1 MQVPQRWQVAPFSV
15 PRQLQLPRDLQ
26 ISVFAAG
33 LGPARLMAV
42 SPSGKIYVSLTQAGK
57 VVILPDDDGDGT
69 ADQVITF
76 AQGLDLPHGLA
87 FYGGYLYVAETGRVI
102 RYRLAGDQ
110 PSGPP
115 EVVVPNL
122 PRGAGHFTR
131 TIGFGPDGKLYVSV
145 GSSCN
150 VCIEND
156 PRRAAIVRYN
166 PDGSGEEI
174 YARGLRN
181 AVSFVWRPGTGELWA
196 TDMGRDWL
204 GDDFPP
210 DELDLVKQG
219 ADYGW
224 PYCNGNKVPDPD
236 FGSPQRCA
244 GTEPPMLG
252 FQAHSAPI
260 GLRFCSGCA
269 LSGSYQGQ
277 LFVAFHGSW
286 NRSVP
291 TGYKV
296 VVVPFREGKPT
307 GYHDFIAGWLT
318 GNQAWGRPVD
328 IVFGADGALYISDDR
343 AGAVY
348 RVAPRR

>member
-1 MQVPQRWQVAPFSV
+1 
-15 PRQLQLPRDLQ
+15 
-26 ISVFAAG
+26 
-33 LGPARLMAV
+33 MAL
-42 SPSGKIYVSLTQAGK
+42 SPSGTLFLSITQAGK
-57 VVILPDDDGDGT
+57 VVALPDQDGDGV
-69 ADQVITF
+69 ADRIVTVS
-76 AQGLDLPHGLA
+76 QGLDLPHGLA
-87 FYGGYLYVAETGRVI
+87 FHGGYLYVAETGRVV
-102 RYRLAGDQ
+102 RFPMQGDQ
-110 PSGPP
+110 PSGSP

-131 TIGFGPDGKLYVSV
+131 SLGIGPDGKLYVSI

-150 VCIEND
+150 VCLESD

-166 PDGSGEEI
+166 LDGSGEEI

-181 AVSFVWRPGTGELWA
+181 AVSFVWRPGSDELWA

-210 DELDLVKQG
+210 DELNLVRQG

-224 PYCNGNKVPDPD
+224 PYCNGSQVPDPD

-244 GTEPPMLG
+244 STVPPRLS

-269 LSGSYQGQ
+269 LPLLYQGQ

-296 VVVPFREGKPT
+296 VVVPFRDSNPT
-307 GYHDFIAGWLT
+307 GYYDFVTGWLVGT
-318 GNQAWGRPVD
+318 QAWGRPVD
-328 IVFGADGALYISDDR
+328 VIFGADGALYISDDR

-348 RVAPRR
+348 RVSVRR

>member
-1 MQVPQRWQVAPFSV
+1 MLA
-15 PRQLQLPRDLQ
+15 
-26 ISVFAAG
+26 I
-33 LGPARLMAV
+33 
-42 SPSGKIYVSLTQAGK
+42 SPSGKIYLSLTQAGK
-57 VVILPDDDGDGT
+57 VVVLPDENHDGV
-69 ADQVITF
+69 ADQVVTF

-87 FYGGYLYVAETGRVI
+87 FYAGYLYVAETGRVI
-102 RYRLAGDQ
+102 RYRLQGDMPAG
-110 PSGPP
+110 PA
-115 EVVVPNL
+115 EVVIPNL

-131 TIGFGPDGKLYVSV
+131 TLGFGPDGKLYVSI

-150 VCIEND
+150 VCLETD

-166 PDGSGEEI
+166 PDGTGEEI

-181 AVSFVWRPGTGELWA
+181 AVSFVWRPGTQELWA

-210 DELDLVKQG
+210 DELDLVRQG

-224 PYCNGNKVPDPD
+224 PYCNGDRVPDPD

-244 GTEPPMLG
+244 ATIPPMLG

-260 GLRFCSGCA
+260 GLRFCDACSMPA
-269 LSGSYQGQ
+269 PYRGQ

-286 NRSVP
+286 NRSIP

-296 VVVPFREGKPT
+296 VVVPFSDGKPT
-307 GYHDFIAGWLT
+307 GYYDFVTGWLT
-318 GNQAWGRPVD
+318 GSQAWGRPVD
-328 IVFGADGALYISDDR
+328 IIFGPDGAMYISDDR

-348 RVAPRR
+348 RISTAQ